1 MRNASLQLWLKTLGY
16 ASDPAVL
23 HQRGE
28 VIPETHPYALEIK
41 NLLKPDGAVRALA
54 IFDVEGVPTV
64 VFVGDDDAPLS
75 PAALDEARQR
85 IWNQNL
91 ATVVIEIQGDH
102 AQALPVAKLQ
112 NAGEH
117 LSLLNARPDGP
128 FSAQDVVSANLVRRV
143 PQWFDVK
150 TRVDRKLLENLTAVV
165 AKLTEAGFSE
175 EPESRR
181 KHLGELLMGQV
192 LFISYLEHRG
202 IVGETYRERRDVT
215 ALQHLVASE
224 DREGVRRLVD
234 SLRRDFNGD
243 FLGDD
248 RHDPWINLT
257 NVGFM
262 LLSKFLVRTD
272 MRTGQGDFWNY
283 DFSYIPV
290 ELLSGLYESF
300 LVPEQQAKEGAYY
313 TPRNLAMLVVDQAL
327 ASSADPLSETIFDG
341 ACGSGILLTTAYRRL
356 IALSEAR
363 AHCQLGFT
371 ARADLLRTRIF
382 GADINYMAC
391 RVSAFSLYL
400 SLLEGLDP
408 TDILL
413 AQEVEGAKLPSL
425 KGENLAYGSE
435 AADFFNQAH
444 MFAGRRFSLA
454 ISNPPWTEPDRA
466 THTSAD
472 DWAQQSGAPFVRRQI
487 AGAFALR
494 ALDFLADGGRAC
506 LILPIGQ
513 FLGPSSADFV
523 SHLLKKYRP
532 SKLLNFGDLQGL
544 LFPTAENTC
553 HVFLGTRRSL
563 GVPGVIPF
571 GETFEYCVPKADM
584 SLALGRLTMQSADR
598 HIVQTRSI
606 ADDPQLLV
614 TMMWGDA
621 NDLTIW
627 TRLTACGTFADF
639 WTGPR
644 DSRRWIYRKGI
655 HLHDKSRKAISADP
669 LRTIPFVPIN
679 VLSAGSPVLHKDLL
693 TKWPVNQ
700 DTVVGLNDSVLEIFD
715 GPRVLFPDGFS
726 KGEQNVRAVYFDAPA
741 SFTHSVGVIAGAKE
755 DAQLLQFVAVYL
767 RSSLARYFLM
777 MRGWK
782 MLCERNGLHLA
793 DVETF
798 PFFAPSQAPNPE
810 IAAAALKTVAECI
823 QKISALPELEQGR
836 TYAEMRTSLDQAVF
850 SYFGLTEDEQTLI
863 CESVEIL
870 MPSIRPRSFRS
881 LDTPAQQIANTTNF
895 DNYAEALGSALTLW
909 RSRTGG
915 KGHFSVNVVT
925 SDPRR
930 AGPSGVVRIAYADSP
945 TSDPKLDST
954 VSDDLVLSTLKL
966 LRDVGLR
973 TVSSG
978 DSLTLVPDAHL
989 WMDGSLY
996 LVRPLTK
1003 RSWTVRQALR
1013 DAEHIV
1019 RTVQARAFQV
1029 GESVA

>member
-1 MRNASLQLWLKTLGY
+1 
-16 ASDPAVL
+16 
-23 HQRGE
+23 
-28 VIPETHPYALEIK
+28 
-41 NLLKPDGAVRALA
+41 
-54 IFDVEGVPTV
+54 
-64 VFVGDDDAPLS
+64 
-75 PAALDEARQR
+75 
-85 IWNQNL
+85 
-91 ATVVIEIQGDH
+91 
-102 AQALPVAKLQ
+102 
-112 NAGEH
+112 
-117 LSLLNARPDGP
+117 
-128 FSAQDVVSANLVRRV
+128 
-143 PQWFDVK
+143 
-150 TRVDRKLLENLTAVV
+150 
-165 AKLTEAGFSE
+165 
-175 EPESRR
+175 
-181 KHLGELLMGQV
+181 
-192 LFISYLEHRG
+192 
-202 IVGETYRERRDVT
+202 
-215 ALQHLVASE
+215 
-224 DREGVRRLVD
+224 
-234 SLRRDFNGD
+234 
-243 FLGDD
+243 
-248 RHDPWINLT
+248 
-257 NVGFM
+257 
-262 LLSKFLVRTD
+262 
-272 MRTGQGDFWNY
+272 
-283 DFSYIPV
+283 
-290 ELLSGLYESF
+290 
-300 LVPEQQAKEGAYY
+300 
-313 TPRNLAMLVVDQAL
+313 
-327 ASSADPLSETIFDG
+327 
-341 ACGSGILLTTAYRRL
+341 
-356 IALSEAR
+356 
-363 AHCQLGFT
+363 
-371 ARADLLRTRIF
+371 
-382 GADINYMAC
+382 
-391 RVSAFSLYL
+391 
-400 SLLEGLDP
+400 
-408 TDILL
+408 
-413 AQEVEGAKLPSL
+413 
-425 KGENLAYGSE
+425 
-435 AADFFNQAH
+435 
-444 MFAGRRFSLA
+444 
-454 ISNPPWTEPDRA
+454 
-466 THTSAD
+466 
-472 DWAQQSGAPFVRRQI
+472 
-487 AGAFALR
+487 
-494 ALDFLADGGRAC
+494 
-506 LILPIGQ
+506 
-513 FLGPSSADFV
+513 
-523 SHLLKKYRP
+523 
-532 SKLLNFGDLQGL
+532 
-544 LFPTAENTC
+544 
-553 HVFLGTRRSL
+553 
-563 GVPGVIPF
+563 
-571 GETFEYCVPKADM
+571 M

-644 DSRRWIYRKGI
+644 ESRRWIYRKGI
-655 HLHDKSRKAISADP
+655 HLHDKSRRALSAGP

-679 VLSAGSPVLHKDLL
+679 VLSAGSPVLHQDLL

-700 DTVVGLNDSVLEIFD
+700 DTVVGLNDSVLKIFD

-726 KGEQNVRAVYFDAPA
+726 KGEQNVRAVYYDAPA

-798 PFFAPSQAPNPE
+798 PFFAPNESPNPKV
-810 IAAAALKTVAECI
+810 AAAALKTVSECI
-823 QKISALPELEQGR
+823 QKIRALPELEQGR
-836 TYAEMRTSLDQAVF
+836 TYAEMRTTLDQAVF

-895 DNYAEALGSALTLW
+895 DNYAQALGSALTLW

-1019 RTVQARAFQV
+1019 RTVQARAFQL